1 MSIEVYDLF
10 GRNIS
15 TVFNE
20 EVNASQNYKVSF
32 DGSNLPNGMY
42 IYKITLG
49 NNTSNKKF
57 MIAH

>member
-1 MSIEVYDLF
+1 MVIEVYDLL
-10 GRNIS
+10 GRNIA
-15 TVFNE
+15 TVFNQ

-32 DGSNLPNGMY
+32 DGSNLPNGIY

-49 NNTSNKKF
+49 NKNSNKKF